1 MKKIIRQ
8 FMSFMLVVALAI
20 PAWAVF
26 NESDIAKT
34 LTILRSELHQEYVK
48 LESRQNWIKQ
58 RNEM

>member
-48 LESRQNWIKQ
+48 LESR
-58 RNEM
+58 